1 MKSVIFLLLVLA
13 INCNTEEIEEYHQ
26 IGLNN
31 SIGEAKFTFL
41 TQRTLNKKSSD
52 QPITF
57 WSEITKSIF
66 GP

>member
-1 MKSVIFLLLVLA
+1 MKSVIFLLLILA

-52 QPITF
+52 
-57 WSEITKSIF
+57 
-66 GP
+66 